1 MILSFTP
8 GFPAS
13 DFLDCGALVWGYGQ
27 DAQDTLDAVNQ
38 LAAWVESKESEWWVD
53 LLDPDQSVL
62 EAIRISESST
72 KPVVIADSQD
82 NPGA

>member
-1 MILSFTP
+1 MEHWF
-8 GFPAS
+8 
-13 DFLDCGALVWGYGQ
+13 GYGQ
-27 DAQDTLDAVNQ
+27 DAKDTLDAVNQ

-72 KPVVIADSQD
+72 KPVVIAEARTILE
-82 NPGA
+82 PEGIPTPPACLGPC